1 MEKMAIR
8 EILLDEY
15 GYNEPIVTTNMSKQN
30 FGLKPDSLRR
40 NINRLVEKKEMARF
54 CDGVY
59 YFPKWNEMLQQN
71 TQVSERVVIE
81 RKYIQDKT
89 ERYGYFSGLALANE
103 LQLTTQVP
111 AVLEIVTENNASK
124 KRTVMLKNTPLTLKK
139 ARVPITFENYKVLQ
153 VFDLL
158 TDKVSYNEVPKEIMI
173 DRLKAYL
180 EDVTLSEAE
189 IIEIIAKYPSK
200 TSKELIETGLYHALI
215 QGQRDV

>member
-1 MEKMAIR
+1 MAIR

-40 NINRLVEKKEMARF
+40 NINRLVEKKEIARF

-103 LQLTTQVP
+103 LHLTTQVP
-111 AVLEIVTENNASK
+111 VVLEIVTENNASK
-124 KRTVMLKNTPLTLKK
+124 KKNGDVEKYAVNVEK
-139 ARVPITFENYKVLQ
+139 GACSNYV
-153 VFDLL
+153 
-158 TDKVSYNEVPKEIMI
+158 
-173 DRLKAYL
+173 
-180 EDVTLSEAE
+180 
-189 IIEIIAKYPSK
+189 
-200 TSKELIETGLYHALI
+200 
-215 QGQRDV
+215 